1 MTRTLVRDEAAILA
15 LFTEHEE
22 GMRLRSPERIVARY
36 AEDAVTCTLAP
47 PLRNSGLDARDP
59 EALAGWM
66 AGFGGPITLEHR
78 DLAVVVSGEVAFV
91 HGLARLA
98 AVPVGYPEGF
108 SMWMRVTVGVRWRE
122 GRWLVVHEH
131 QSVPFHMDGSFLA
144 ATDLEP

>member
-1 MTRTLVRDEAAILA
+1 MTHTLVQDETAIRA
-15 LFTEHEE
+15 LFAEYEE
-22 GMRLRSPERIVARY
+22 GMRLRSPERVVALL

-47 PLRNSGLDARDP
+47 PLRNAGPAARDA

-66 AGFGGPITLEHR
+66 AGFEGPITLEHR
-78 DLAVVVSGEVAFV
+78 DLEVAVSGDVAFV

-98 AVPVGYPEGF
+98 AVPVGYPQGF
-108 SMWMRVTVGVRWRE
+108 SMWLRTTVGLRRRD
-122 GRWLVVHEH
+122 GRWVVVHEH

>member
-1 MTRTLVRDEAAILA
+1 MTHTLVRDEAGIRA
-15 LFTEHEE
+15 LFTELEE
-22 GMRLRSPERIVARY
+22 GMRLRDPARIVARF
-36 AEDAVTCTLAP
+36 AEDAVTFTLAP
-47 PLRNSGLDARDP
+47 PLRNTGVDARDP

-66 AGFGGPITLEHR
+66 AGFTGPITVEHR
-78 DLAVVVSGEVAFV
+78 DLSVEVSGDVGFV
-91 HGLARLA
+91 HGLARMA

-108 SMWMRVTVGVRWRE
+108 SMWMRITVGVRRCE

>member
-1 MTRTLVRDEAAILA
+1 MTETVVRDEVAIRAVFAEL
-15 LFTEHEE
+15 EE
-22 GMRLRSPERIVARY
+22 GMRSRSPARVVALY
-36 AEDAVTCTLAP
+36 GEDAVTCTLAP
-47 PLRNSGLDARDP
+47 PLRNTGVAARDP

-66 AGFGGPITLEHR
+66 AGFAGPITLEHR
-78 DLAVVVSGEVAFV
+78 DLVVAAAGGVAFV

-108 SMWMRVTVGVRWRE
+108 SMWLRVTVGLRWRG
-122 GRWLVVHEH
+122 GRWVIVHEH